1 MDSAVSAALADLSW
15 PEDLRTLVA
24 RGEPRRYRKGT
35 LLIQEGDIGETLFIV
50 LSGRVKS
57 FSADERDREI
67 VYGVYG
73 PGEYLGE
80 MSLDGGPRS
89 ASVIT
94 LEPTICAVITR
105 KTLREHIA
113 ARPEF
118 AFELLSRVIRRA
130 RLATQS
136 ARSMALLD
144 VYGRVVK
151 LLDELATHEADGT
164 RLIAPRLTHADIA
177 SRVGCSREMVSRL
190 LKDLERGAYLV
201 DSPTGWTLRTPLPTR
216 W

>member
-1 MDSAVSAALADLSW
+1 MEPAFTATRIDPAW

-35 LLIQEGDIGETLFIV
+35 LLIQEGDVGETLFIV

-57 FSADERDREI
+57 FSSDERDREI

-94 LEPTICAVITR
+94 LEATVCSVVTR

-113 ARPEF
+113 ANPEF

-151 LLDELATHEADGT
+151 LLDELATKQADGT
-164 RLIAPRLTHADIA
+164 RLITPRMTHAEIA

-190 LKDLERGAYLV
+190 MKDLERGAYLRET
-201 DSPTGWTLRTPLPTR
+201 PTGWALAKPLPTR

>member
-1 MDSAVSAALADLSW
+1 MDPAALHTAIDPAW
-15 PEDLRTLVA
+15 PESLRMLVA
-24 RGEPRRYRKGT
+24 RGVPRRYRKGT
-35 LLIQEGDIGETLFIV
+35 VLIHEGDLSDTLFVV
-50 LSGRVKS
+50 LSGRVQS
-57 FSADERDREI
+57 YSSNDSGREI
-67 VYGVYG
+67 VYGEYG

-94 LEPTICAVITR
+94 LTPTICAVITR
-105 KTLREHIA
+105 TALREHIA
-113 ARPEF
+113 ASPEF

-144 VYGRVVK
+144 VYGRVVM
-151 LLDELATHEADGT
+151 LLNEISAPQPDGT
-164 RLIAPRLTHADIA
+164 RLIQDRPTHAAMA
-177 SRVGCSREMVSRL
+177 SRVGCSREMISRL
-190 LKDLERGAYLV
+190 MKDLDLGGYVRPGPGRALIV
-201 DSPTGWTLRTPLPTR
+201 RTLPTR